1 MSVIPCGINQPLAE
15 VLCWHHQQAAQV
27 VQANTENR
35 PGNLLVLQDGVIHQE
50 IMYSHGYR
58 LYRQWNV
65 LVDIKPLCHHGG
77 DAPYGWGRGAVH
89 GVLVTSL
96 YPDLGLYD
104 QRQIGSK
111 EGIHCGLRIGLPLE
125 PVLL

>member
-1 MSVIPCGINQPLAE
+1 MMKRQLSIQN
-15 VLCWHHQQAAQV
+15 H
-27 VQANTENR
+27 QANTENR

-58 LYRQWNV
+58 LYRRWNV
-65 LVDIKPLCHHGG
+65 SVNIKPLCHHGG
-77 DAPYGWGRGAVH
+77 DAYSGWGRGAVH

-111 EGIHCGLRIGLPLE
+111 EGIHCGLRIVHPSA
-125 PVLL
+125 PVLLETSLYITAE